1 MKKSLLLSN
10 GEKVSLEGLCQDSS
24 HGVLLY
30 FYPKDMTSVCT
41 TQALQFRDTLPWFKK
56 RGVNIVGVSRD
67 SLVRHNKFIEK
78 HELTFPL
85 IADVEE
91 TLCQH
96 FDVIK
101 EKSMYGRKYLGIVRS
116 TFLLDCNAQV
126 VESWRGVSIKN
137 HLKDVQSYIEA
148 WVSGSK

>member
-1 MKKSLLLSN
+1 MKKNLLLSS
-10 GEKVSLEGLCQDSS
+10 GERMSLEGLCQDSEL
-24 HGVLLY
+24 GTILY

-41 TQALQFRDTLPWFKK
+41 TQAVQFRDALSWFKK
-56 RGVNIVGVSRD
+56 RGINVVGVSRD

-85 IADVEE
+85 VADVEE
-91 TLCQH
+91 ILCQQ

-116 TFLLDCNAQV
+116 TFLLDRDAKV
-126 VESWRGVSIKN
+126 IESWRGVSIKS
-137 HLKDVQSYIEA
+137 HLKDVQSVIEA
-148 WVSGSK
+148 WLGGQK